1 MSQRTF
7 LAGHGPVPATEI
19 KIESLGLNPLDP
31 RRVDV
36 AVDLTPARDPVRVEF
51 AIVAPGGEE
60 VCSTT
65 LVHNRDWALDRIL
78 HLRRDAGPGEHVLH
92 VGVFYEDELVA
103 HAARRFLFHP
113 APAAAG
119 EADSA

>member
-7 LAGHGPVPATEI
+7 LAGRGPVPATEI
-19 KIESLGLNPLDP
+19 EIEAVGLNPLDR

-36 AVDLTPARDPVRVEF
+36 AVDLTPAREPVRVEL
-51 AIVAPGGEE
+51 AIVGPDDEE
-60 VCSTT
+60 LCSTT
-65 LVHNRDWALDRIL
+65 LVHNRDRMLDKVL

-103 HAARRFLFHP
+103 HAARRFVFP
-113 APAAAG
+113 PPAADPA
-119 EADSA
+119 

>member
-7 LAGHGPVPATEI
+7 LAGRGPVPAAEI
-19 KIESLGLNPLDP
+19 EIEGVGLNPLDL

-51 AIVAPGGEE
+51 AIVAPDGEE

-65 LVHNRDWALDRIL
+65 LVHNRDWALDKVL

-103 HAARRFLFHP
+103 HVARRFLFP
-113 APAAAG
+113 QAAG
-119 EADSA
+119 PADPA